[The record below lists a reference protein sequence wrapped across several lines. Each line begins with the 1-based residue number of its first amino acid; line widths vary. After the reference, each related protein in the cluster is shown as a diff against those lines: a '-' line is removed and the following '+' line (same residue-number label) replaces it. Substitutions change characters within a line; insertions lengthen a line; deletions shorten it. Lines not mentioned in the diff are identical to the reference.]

1 MNSTATRPT
10 VGFIGVGL
18 MGHGMAKNIV
28 TKGYRLVVLGHRN
41 REPVEHLK
49 TLGATE
55 ARTPRELA
63 AQCDIVHL
71 CVTGSPQVEANL
83 RGPDGVIAGG
93 RPGLVVI
100 DCSTSNP
107 VSTLALGDELR
118 AAGMTLVDAPLSRTP
133 VEAEAGTLDTMVGCD
148 ADTFARIEPVLRC
161 WAGNV
166 VHLGPL
172 GLGHKMKLVNNF
184 VAMGYA
190 ALFSEALAIARK
202 AGLSVEQFHSV
213 IGSGRMR
220 SGFYD
225 TFIQWSLVG
234 NENAHRFTISEEQL
248 RRDGSRRRRPE
259 VRADAGRLHRPPQ
272 RPAARGGRTQADMTL
287 DALAQRAYRIRRLAL
302 RMGEVQGQGYIGQ
315 ALGIADVLAVA
326 YRHAMKLRPD
336 DPHWEGRDRFLL
348 SQRPLRHRPL
358 RRADRGRRHP
368 RSELETYGSDDS
380 RLPMSGMA
388 SYTPG
393 MEMSGGSLGQG
404 LSIAVGMALGLKRK
418 GSGRF
423 VYNAHV
429 RRRAR
434 RGRRPGRP

>member
-1 MNSTATRPT
+1 MSTKPT

-28 TKGYRLVVLGHRN
+28 TKGHPLVVLGHRN

-49 TLGATE
+49 SLGATE

-63 AQCDIVHL
+63 AQCDIIHL

-83 RGPDGVIAGG
+83 RGADGVIASGK
-93 RPGLVVI
+93 RGLIVI

-148 ADTFARIEPVLRC
+148 DATFRTIEPVLRC

-202 AGLSVEQFHSV
+202 AGLTVEQFHSV

-225 TFIQWSLVG
+225 TFIQWSLAG
-234 NENAHRFTISEEQL
+234 NENAHKFTIS
-248 RRDGSRRRRPE
+248 
-259 VRADAGRLHRPPQ
+259 
-272 RPAARGGRTQADMTL
+272 
-287 DALAQRAYRIRRLAL
+287 
-302 RMGEVQGQGYIGQ
+302 
-315 ALGIADVLAVA
+315 
-326 YRHAMKLRPD
+326 
-336 DPHWEGRDRFLL
+336 
-348 SQRPLRHRPL
+348 
-358 RRADRGRRHP
+358 
-368 RSELETYGSDDS
+368 
-380 RLPMSGMA
+380 
-388 SYTPG
+388 
-393 MEMSGGSLGQG
+393 
-404 LSIAVGMALGLKRK
+404 
-418 GSGRF
+418 
-423 VYNAHV
+423 NAHKDMRYLASMANEIGAV
-429 RRRAR
+429 NNIQTLVKNSFAAMEAAGDGQKYVPMLADFIAHQNGLPPSAAERKD
-434 RGRRPGRP
+434 

>member
-1 MNSTATRPT
+1 MSSPP
-10 VGFIGVGL
+10 VIGFIGVGL

-28 TKGYRLVVLGHRN
+28 TKGHRLVVFGHRN

-49 TLGATE
+49 SLGATE
-55 ARTPRELA
+55 AKTARELA

-83 RGPDGVIAGG
+83 RGPDGVIASNKQ
-93 RPGLVVI
+93 GLIVI

-107 VSTLALGDELR
+107 VSTLALGQELR

-148 ADTFARIEPVLRC
+148 DATFASIEPVLRC

-172 GLGHKMKLVNNF
+172 GLGHKMKLINNF

-225 TFIQWSLVG
+225 TFIQWSLLG
-234 NENAHRFTISEEQL
+234 NENAHKFTISNAHKDMRYLASMATEIGAVNNLQALVKNNFAAMEAAGQAERYVPMLADFVAQL
-248 RRDGSRRRRPE
+248 NGLP
-259 VRADAGRLHRPPQ
+259 
-272 RPAARGGRTQADMTL
+272 PAAT
-287 DALAQRAYRIRRLAL
+287 
-302 RMGEVQGQGYIGQ
+302 E
-315 ALGIADVLAVA
+315 
-326 YRHAMKLRPD
+326 
-336 DPHWEGRDRFLL
+336 
-348 SQRPLRHRPL
+348 
-358 RRADRGRRHP
+358 
-368 RSELETYGSDDS
+368 
-380 RLPMSGMA
+380 
-388 SYTPG
+388 
-393 MEMSGGSLGQG
+393 
-404 LSIAVGMALGLKRK
+404 RK
-418 GSGRF
+418 G
-423 VYNAHV
+423 
-429 RRRAR
+429 
-434 RGRRPGRP
+434 